1 MPEENDRSLVGGLRD
16 KFLRLTNR
24 SKHQEVIDSTDED
37 EPPEEHPWESR
48 LAALARGHDCRDGL
62 IPEIEHRISILDGS
76 MDLVSESLADLNKVL
91 GARNALQSLLE
102 RLQQGE

>member
-1 MPEENDRSLVGGLRD
+1 MPKENDRSFVGSLRD
-16 KFLRLTNR
+16 KFAGLTSRAQHRN
-24 SKHQEVIDSTDED
+24 IFDSTADDES
-37 EPPEEHPWESR
+37 PEELPWESQ
-48 LAALARGHDCRDGL
+48 LAACARGQDCRNGL